1 MLEVSDNSLPVVQ
14 QETFGPV
21 ITIQRFSEEREAVV
35 LANDND
41 YGLSA
46 SIWTRTWI
54 ARTGRTCA

>member
-1 MLEVSDNSLPVVQ
+1 MLEVSDNSLPVLQ

-46 SIWTRTWI
+46 SWTRTWI
-54 ARTGRTCA
+54 ARTGRTGA